1 MINSDPPRCLILS
14 SKTSETMT
22 VTSTMARTDLE
33 EGAIREFKTSLRG
46 QLLRSGDEDYD
57 AARKIFNAM
66 FDKHPGL
73 IARCTGTADVIS
85 AVNFARA
92 HNLSV
97 AVRGGGHSPAGNS
110 VCDGGMLI
118 DLSQMKGMR
127 VDPAKRTAWAQPGL
141 RLGEFDRE
149 TQAFGLATTLGIV
162 SNTGI
167 AGLTLG
173 GGIGWLNG
181 KYGLA
186 CDNLLSVDLVT
197 ANGQFLTASPTEN
210 QDLFWGIRGGG
221 GNFGIVTS
229 FEYQLHQVDK
239 ILGGLIVYP
248 VNKAREVLRFYDQFS
263 REAPDELSTAAALLT
278 APDGNPAAIIVV
290 CYTGSM
296 AEGER
301 TIKPLRT
308 FQHPIVDMIRPMK
321 YLELQSLLD
330 EGYPPGRL
338 HYWKSNFV
346 QVPSN
351 DAIDVMIEYAKAR
364 PSPLSAIVL
373 QQMHGAAARVPT
385 HDSAFPHRREQYDL
399 LIVGQWTSS
408 ADNEKNINWAKEA
421 WEKLQPFTERSVYVN
436 DLGEEGDQRVKAAY
450 GPNYERLVALKNK
463 YDPTNFFHQNQNIKP
478 TGSALS

>member
-1 MINSDPPRCLILS
+1 
-14 SKTSETMT
+14 MT
-22 VTSTMARTDLE
+22 VSGTIARPELDEPAL
-33 EGAIREFKTSLRG
+33 REFKANLRG
-46 QLLRSGDEDYD
+46 QLLRSGDLGYD
-57 AARKIFNAM
+57 TARKIFNAM

-73 IARCTGTADVIS
+73 IARCAGTADIIN
-85 AVNFARA
+85 AVNFART

-127 VDPAKRTAWAQPGL
+127 VDPAKRTARAQPGL

-181 KYGLA
+181 KHGLA
-186 CDNLLSVDLVT
+186 CDNLLSADLVT
-197 ANGQFLTASPTEN
+197 ANGQFQTASPTEN
-210 QDLFWGIRGGG
+210 PDLFWTVRGGG
-221 GNFGIVTS
+221 GNFGIITS
-229 FEYQLHQVDK
+229 FEYQLHPVDK

-248 VNKAREVLRFYDQFS
+248 ISKAREVLQFYDQFS

-278 APDGNPAAIIVV
+278 APDGNPAVIIVV

-296 AEGER
+296 AEGEK

-308 FQHPIVDMIRPMK
+308 LEPPIVDMIRPMK

-346 QVPSN
+346 QAPSK
-351 DAIDVMIEYAKAR
+351 DAIDVMVEYAKAR

-373 QQMHGAAARVPT
+373 QQMHGAAARVPIRN
-385 HDSAFPHRREQYDL
+385 SAFAHRREQYDL
-399 LIVGQWTSS
+399 LIVGQWTSP
-408 ADNEKNINWAKEA
+408 ADNERNIKWAQEA

-450 GPNYERLVALKNK
+450 GPNYERLVTLKNK
-463 YDPTNFFHQNQNIKP
+463 YDPTNFFHQNQNIRP
-478 TGSALS
+478 TVSALS

>member
-1 MINSDPPRCLILS
+1 
-14 SKTSETMT
+14 MT
-22 VTSTMARTDLE
+22 VASTLARPELDETAL
-33 EGAIREFKTSLRG
+33 REFKKSLRG
-46 QLLRSGDEDYD
+46 ELVRSGDESYD

-73 IARCTGTADVIS
+73 IARCAGTADVIT

-97 AVRGGGHSPAGNS
+97 AVRGGGHSAAGNS
-110 VCDGGMLI
+110 ICDGGMLI
-118 DLSQMKGMR
+118 DLSPMKGIH
-127 VDPAKRTAWAQPGL
+127 VDPAKRIARAQPGL

-149 TQAFGLATTLGIV
+149 TQAFSLATTLGIV

-186 CDNLLSVDLVT
+186 CDNLLSADLVT

-210 QDLFWGIRGGG
+210 PDLYWGIRGGG
-221 GNFGIVTS
+221 GNFGMITS
-229 FEYQLHQVDK
+229 FQYQLHPVDK
-239 ILGGLIVYP
+239 ILGGLAVYP
-248 VNKAREVLRFYDQFS
+248 MNRAREVLQFYDQFS

-278 APDGNPAAIIVV
+278 APDGNATVVIVV
-290 CYTGSM
+290 CYTGPL
-296 AEGER
+296 ADGEK
-301 TIKPLRT
+301 TIRPLRT
-308 FQHPIVDMIRPMK
+308 REPPTVDMIRPMK
-321 YLELQSLLD
+321 YLELQTFFD
-330 EGYPPGRL
+330 ESYPPGRL

-346 QVPSN
+346 QALTK
-351 DAIDVMIEYAKAR
+351 DAIDVMVESAKSR

-385 HDSAFPHRREQYDL
+385 GDTAFAHRREQYDL
-399 LIVGQWTSS
+399 LIVGQWTSP
-408 ADNEKNINWAKEA
+408 ADNEKNIKWTRDA

-436 DLGEEGDQRVKAAY
+436 DLGEEGDQRVEAAY
-450 GPNYERLVALKNK
+450 GPNYERLVTLKNK
-463 YDPTNFFHQNQNIKP
+463 YDPTNFFHQNQNIRP
-478 TGSALS
+478 TVSALS